1 MGRFYFGESGQDKR
15 TMIAFL
21 KGYIEEKGEGALLL
35 DVQGVGYKVEVSS
48 ITLSQLEKAGSEIK
62 LLIYHHITENDQR
75 LFGFFST
82 DEKALFEK
90 LITVKGVG
98 PKLGLTILSGLPATQ
113 LINAISG
120 GDAAA
125 LSRVPGIGKKTAERI
140 IVELKD
146 KLAEYS
152 SSSGTELLR
161 DGGNGVAGEAI
172 SALEALGF
180 KKREAEQAV
189 VAALKAGDASDSSQI
204 IKKAL
209 ASLNK

>member
-1 MGRFYFGESGQDKR
+1 
-15 TMIAFL
+15 MIAFL
-21 KGYIEEKGEGALLL
+21 KGYIEEKREGKVIL
-35 DVQGVGYKVEVSS
+35 DVSGVGYEVEISS
-48 ITLSQLEKAGSEIK
+48 ITQEQLESAGSEVK
-62 LLIYHHITENDQR
+62 LLIYHHITDSDQR

-98 PKLGLTILSGLPATQ
+98 PKLGLTILSGLPADQ
-113 LINAISG
+113 LIGAITNAE
-120 GDAAA
+120 AAT
-125 LSRVPGIGKKTAERI
+125 LSKVPGIGKKTAERI

-146 KLAEYS
+146 KLAEYAASAGVTPTS
-152 SSSGTELLR
+152 SSESG
-161 DGGNGVAGEAI
+161 VMSEAI

-180 KKREAEQAV
+180 KKKESEQAV
-189 VAALKAGDASDSSQI
+189 LKALKNSGSEDASVV

>member
-1 MGRFYFGESGQDKR
+1 
-15 TMIAFL
+15 MIAFL
-21 KGYIEEKGEGALLL
+21 KGYIEEKREGLVIL
-35 DVQGVGYKVEVSS
+35 DVSGVGYEVEISS
-48 ITLSQLEKAGSEIK
+48 ITQEQLESAGSEVK
-62 LLIYHHITENDQR
+62 LLIYHHITDSDQR

-98 PKLGLTILSGLPATQ
+98 PKLGLTILSGLPADQ
-113 LINAISG
+113 LIGAITNAEAST
-120 GDAAA
+120 
-125 LSRVPGIGKKTAERI
+125 LSKVPGIGKKTAERI

-146 KLAEYS
+146 KLAEYAASAGVTPTTS
-152 SSSGTELLR
+152 SESG
-161 DGGNGVAGEAI
+161 VMGEAI

-180 KKREAEQAV
+180 KKKESEQAV
-189 VAALKAGDASDSSQI
+189 LKAMKNSGSEDASVI